1 MTARKKTQHLK
12 RHHKRLA
19 VFLELEDKGLSL
31 TSISLLVGLSR
42 ERVRQLLNKAWV
54 VLRKQQPPKRKVPKL
69 CSVCEYRSVQSGRM
83 RCPECRESHLYRKR
97 ASRVTRV
104 CHSAICPRL
113 GLPFEIL
120 ESHVKYGEGIYCSKT
135 CQGFGMR
142 RPSALSDSE
151 EREVQTRV
159 DEALERFPFTN
170 DEYPLL
176 ICRRRNCLA
185 QMMHWHSP
193 RLRDQ
198 AFRQLHQAIV
208 LEDERRNAIP
218 D

>member
-1 MTARKKTQHLK
+1 MTARKKSHLLK
-12 RHHKRLA
+12 SHHKRLA
-19 VFLELEDKGLSL
+19 AFLELEDKGLSL
-31 TSISLLVGLSR
+31 SAISLLVGLSR

-54 VLRKQQPPKRKVPKL
+54 VLRKQPPPKRKVPRF
-69 CSVCEYRSVQSGRM
+69 CSVCEVERVVPG
-83 RCPECRESHLYRKR
+83 RKR
-97 ASRVTRV
+97 CMACRDLHHYKKRAIRVSRV
-104 CHSAICPRL
+104 CMSAICPRL
-113 GLPFEIL
+113 GVPFEIL
-120 ESHVKYGEGIYCSKT
+120 QSHLKYGEGFYCSKT

-142 RPSALSDSE
+142 RPRALENDE
-151 EREVQTRV
+151 MVEVQARV
-159 DEALERFPFTN
+159 DEALERFPYTN
-170 DEYPLL
+170 EEYPLL

-198 AFRQLHQAIV
+198 AFRHLHQAIV